1 MKHCLPAL
9 AVLAL
14 ALHLSAA
21 ETNGSPLMKIGTAD
35 AKKFYG
41 REMIVTG
48 QVAQVSIRP
57 GIVFLNMDKPYPE
70 SPFTLIIFP
79 AATNQFGNLRSLRGA
94 TIEATGTITNYHN
107 RAEIVL
113 EKAKQLKVTG
123 QPPTNAPVARPDSR

>member
-21 ETNGSPLMKIGTAD
+21 ETNSSPLMKIGTAD
-35 AKKFYG
+35 AKNFYG

-48 QVAQVSIRP
+48 QVAQVNIRP

-79 AATNQFGNLRSLRGA
+79 AATNKFGNLRSLRGA

-113 EKAKQLKVTG
+113 EKAKQLKVTRAA
-123 QPPTNAPVARPDSR
+123 TANAPIAKPDSR